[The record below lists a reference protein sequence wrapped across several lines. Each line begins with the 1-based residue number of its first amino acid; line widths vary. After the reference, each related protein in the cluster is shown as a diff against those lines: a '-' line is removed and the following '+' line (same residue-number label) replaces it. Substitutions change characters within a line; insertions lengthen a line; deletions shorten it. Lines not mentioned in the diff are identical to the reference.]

1 MNYKLGLDIFYEPL
15 KCIGMYWGQV
25 STQIQLEVET
35 F

>member
-1 MNYKLGLDIFYEPL
+1 MNYKLGLDIFCDPL

-25 STQIQLEVET
+25 STQIQLEDET